1 MQTTTLAVTVLMAAV
16 YVFGVRLVDFNEKEP
31 LWAVLL
37 LFLSGAAAAVL
48 VLLTVGGAFIALNPV
63 PGALTV
69 EVARFA
75 GIGGGV
81 AVLTLIGMKRG
92 YSEINGLMDGVV
104 YGSAGGLGYATG
116 LAFTREIM
124 LPTHDVMV
132 GAASLGYG
140 ELALV
145 GLSDAVFG
153 ALLGIGFAGAL
164 ETSSQV
170 KRVLFPIGGLIAASL
185 AHLAYDYIGTGDPF
199 SNAAMVRK
207 WIALCLPLLGVAAVM
222 IIALGGERKAI
233 VEQLEQERDTGAVS
247 DDELRVLQSWLARQ
261 ALYFGRLF
269 RADIGGYRR
278 LHGLHNRQVKLA
290 MAKRKVVSE
299 TDAARKEQC
308 AGEVARLREAVLEIK
323 RSMGQSAGGHA

>member
-37 LFLSGAAAAVL
+37 LFVFGAAASAV

-81 AVLTLIGMKRG
+81 GVLTLIGLRRG

-116 LAFTREIM
+116 LAFTSELL
-124 LPTHDVMV
+124 LPTSDMMV
-132 GAASLGYG
+132 GSASLGYG
-140 ELALV
+140 EIALV

-153 ALLGIGFAGAL
+153 ALMGIGFAGAL
-164 ETSSQV
+164 EASNQL
-170 KRVLFPIGGLIAASL
+170 KRVVFPIGGLVAASL

-199 SNAAMVRK
+199 GNAAMVRK
-207 WIALCLPLLGVAAVM
+207 WIALCLPLLGVVAVA

-233 VEQLEQERDTGAVS
+233 VEELEKERESGAVT
-247 DDELRVLQSWLARQ
+247 DEELKVLQSWMSRQ

-269 RADIGGYRR
+269 RADIGGYRN

-290 MAKRKVVSE
+290 MAKRKVMTE
-299 TDAARKEQC
+299 TDAARKEQS
-308 AGEVARLREAVLEIK
+308 AGEVARLRQAVFEIK
-323 RSMGQSAGGHA
+323 QAMGQNAGGRA